1 MAVLLL
7 CTLQLAVNTMEAFL
21 SFAFL
26 SLCRNV
32 RRCTALPTNSDSIWM
47 TVVGPGNV
55 LSPLKRQIRGA
66 QQRLFAKGFPRVCL
80 KCEEAAMA
88 GTVRLAVSLF
98 LGVHVCS

>member
-7 CTLQLAVNTMEAFL
+7 YTLQLAVNTMEAFL

-26 SLCRNV
+26 CLCRNV

-55 LSPLKRQIRGA
+55 LSPPSARFKARSS
-66 QQRLFAKGFPRVCL
+66 VCL
-80 KCEEAAMA
+80 QRDFP
-88 GTVRLAVSLF
+88 VFV
-98 LGVHVCS
+98 